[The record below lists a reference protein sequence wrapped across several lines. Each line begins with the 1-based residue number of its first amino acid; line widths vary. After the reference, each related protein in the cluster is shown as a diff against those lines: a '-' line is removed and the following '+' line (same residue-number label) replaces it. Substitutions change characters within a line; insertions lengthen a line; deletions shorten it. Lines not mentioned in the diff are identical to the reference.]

1 MRTALDYWDLWE
13 QYAEVLAGY
22 LNIDLYDEWYDEVL
36 FACRFCC
43 KLNAERATTAFSA
56 RLTTLL
62 EGRKEGRGIR
72 TTGIGQFRT

>member
-1 MRTALDYWDLWE
+1 
-13 QYAEVLAGY
+13 